1 MALHIVAPTV
11 GWLIAIQV
19 LQGPSF
25 AVFWAAAVN
34 YINDIV
40 DENVK
45 ATAVMTFTSVGLGV
59 SYIAGTALGTVIL
72 PFAGVVGLFAVCTGL
87 TTLGFLLALLGF
99 AKKWWR

>member
-1 MALHIVAPTV
+1 
-11 GWLIAIQV
+11 
-19 LQGPSF
+19 
-25 AVFWAAAVN
+25 
-34 YINDIV
+34 
-40 DENVK
+40 
-45 ATAVMTFTSVGLGV
+45 MTFTSVGLGV